1 MFGVIL
7 LMLSREGLTALNNL
21 TLFFSCI
28 AAVVT
33 VSEQASI
40 KKSILFYWILVSGI
54 VPDTDG
60 TSS

>member
-28 AAVVT
+28 AAVVS

-40 KKSILFYWILVSGI
+40 KKSILFY
-54 VPDTDG
+54 
-60 TSS
+60 